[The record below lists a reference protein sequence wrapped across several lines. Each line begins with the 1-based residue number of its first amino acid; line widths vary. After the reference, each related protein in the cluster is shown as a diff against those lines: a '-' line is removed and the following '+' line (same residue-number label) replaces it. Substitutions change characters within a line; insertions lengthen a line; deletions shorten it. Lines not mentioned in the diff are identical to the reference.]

1 MVNIAIF
8 SVEMDV
14 LPHKANPSQ
23 TQTQRSLNTM
33 KMCSTKYNLLWQG
46 HLFSHGIFS

>member
-14 LPHKANPSQ
+14 LPHKAKFKSD
-23 TQTQRSLNTM
+23 TNTE
-33 KMCSTKYNLLWQG
+33 KFEYSENVQ
-46 HLFSHGIFS
+46 